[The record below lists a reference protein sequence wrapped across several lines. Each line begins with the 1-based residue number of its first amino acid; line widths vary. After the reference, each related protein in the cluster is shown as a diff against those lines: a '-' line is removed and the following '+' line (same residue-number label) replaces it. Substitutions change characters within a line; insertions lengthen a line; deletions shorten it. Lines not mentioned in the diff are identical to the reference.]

1 MQICGYGLR
10 KTHLGVIR
18 GARSEEGLERVV
30 TGEEETGEV
39 NEELASDV
47 EENEEEVDADK
58 TQDDIDLGDA
68 GLALQ
73 VVQNRVLGKL
83 LKKR

>member
-1 MQICGYGLR
+1 LSES
-10 KTHLGVIR
+10 HLSVIR

-47 EENEEEVDADK
+47 EENEEEVDADQ
-58 TQDDIDLGDA
+58 TQDDIDLGDV

-73 VVQNRVLGKL
+73 VVQNGVLGEL
-83 LKKR
+83 LKNKR

>member
-1 MQICGYGLR
+1 LR
-10 KTHLGVIR
+10 GSHLSVIR

-47 EENEEEVDADK
+47 EENEEEVDADE
-58 TQDDIDLGDA
+58 TQDDIDLGDV

-73 VVQNRVLGKL
+73 VVQNWVLGKL
-83 LKKR
+83 IKNKR